1 MRAIKI
7 LMIIPG
13 MRSGGAERVMAT
25 LCNELSK
32 KNQVRLVALKSTDS
46 DYELST
52 LVDFAGGNVK
62 KQNIFD
68 SVKIVSKQYS
78 TWKPDVTVSF
88 MTKANIVAL
97 LAKKISAYKVPV
109 VIAERANPYYAANYL
124 KIFRKFLYPHAD
136 GAVFQTEQAKNYY
149 SNILKCESVVLKNPL
164 NSNFSADIFQGERRK
179 AIVSVGR
186 LSKEKNQKL
195 LIESFNKIAHKFPEY
210 VVEIYGEGP
219 LRNEL
224 QRLIDIKN
232 LNSQVKLMG
241 RKKDIQKYIRDAEM
255 FILPSNSEG
264 MPNSLL
270 EAMALGLP
278 SIATDCPIGGPAFI
292 IDNKINGILVPMN
305 DVDVLSANIEN
316 LINDN
321 KLLTTFSKEA
331 RKVTTDFSSTV
342 VCSQWEKYINRVALG
357 NRKND

>member
-1 MRAIKI
+1 MTIKI

-25 LCNELSK
+25 LCNELSR
-32 KNQVRLVALKSTDS
+32 KNQVRLVALKSADS

-52 LVDFAGGNVK
+52 LVDFVGGNVK

-68 SVKIVSKQYS
+68 SVKIVSEQYS
-78 TWKPDVTVSF
+78 TWSPDVAVSF

-97 LAKKISAYKVPV
+97 LAKKHSTYKLPV
-109 VIAERANPYYAANYL
+109 IIAERANPYYAASYL
-124 KIFRKFLYPHAD
+124 KIFRKFLYPYAD
-136 GAVFQTEQAKNYY
+136 GAIFQTEQAKSYY
-149 SNILKCESVVLKNPL
+149 NNILKCESAVLRNPL
-164 NSNFSADIFQGERRK
+164 NSNFSVDTFPQKRRK

-195 LIESFNKIAHKFPEY
+195 LIESFSKIAHKFPEY
-210 VVEIYGEGP
+210 IVEIYGEGP
-219 LRNEL
+219 LKSEL
-224 QRLIDIKN
+224 QRLIDVKH
-232 LNSQVKLMG
+232 LNSQVQLMG

-255 FILPSNSEG
+255 FVLPSNSEG

-321 KLLTTFSKEA
+321 KLLTTLSKEA